1 MFILTRIRGPVN
13 GPKTL
18 IGGGT
23 VIRAHRR
30 MVDRLRAQVRVG
42 SDWERI
48 FAEVPRHLFL
58 PDRFVPDGGQG
69 EVDRWDDEA
78 VWMEA
83 AYADQGVMAGRRH
96 AVGSVCSPSRAA
108 DLLIRA
114 DLARGMDVLE
124 IGTGS
129 GYCSALMCGFLGE
142 EAVTS
147 VEIDPARA
155 EHARV
160 DLLGAGLAPSVA
172 DGDGGDGCA
181 IRAPFDRVIS
191 SVPVDRVP
199 RAWMDQC
206 LPGGRILT
214 RWGGSFSHDLVA
226 DLRVG
231 ADGRAHGRFT
241 IARPYA
247 PALAGDHEA
256 ALISRYVR
264 PGEEER
270 SHAFDLDAWDLM
282 DEASALCCGLAMP
295 GVRRIV
301 RPALLRSDLRVALY
315 LIDPES
321 GSWALG
327 AVAAQAP
334 RGILARQHGPRMLF
348 EEWARAHLAWKR
360 AGRPGLDRFGVTAGR
375 TGQTIW
381 LDDDRSVWAVTE

>member
-1 MFILTRIRGPVN
+1 M
-13 GPKTL
+13 
-18 IGGGT
+18 
-23 VIRAHRR
+23 IRAHRR

-48 FAEVPRHLFL
+48 FAEVPRHRFL
-58 PDRFVPDGGQG
+58 PDRFVPDGGRG
-69 EVDRWDDEA
+69 EVDRWHDEA
-78 VWMEA
+78 VWLEA
-83 AYADQGVMAGRRH
+83 AYADQGVTVGHHSAGGHGGARSIG
-96 AVGSVCSPSRAA
+96 GSVCSPSRAA
-108 DLLIRA
+108 DLLVRA
-114 DLARGMDVLE
+114 DLTRGTHVLE

-142 EAVTS
+142 DAVVS
-147 VEIDPARA
+147 VEIDPERA
-155 EHARV
+155 DRARV
-160 DLLGAGLAPSVA
+160 NLLGAGAVPTVVA
-172 DGDGGDGCA
+172 GDGLDGCA
-181 IRAPFDRVIS
+181 IRAPFDRVVS
-191 SVPVDRVP
+191 SVPVDRLPDRWV
-199 RAWMDQC
+199 DQC

-231 ADGRAHGRFT
+231 ADGRARGHFAV
-241 IARPYA
+241 ARPCA
-247 PALAGDHEA
+247 PALAGEHEA

-334 RGILARQHGPRMLF
+334 RGVLARQRGPRMLF
-348 EEWARAHLAWKR
+348 DEWARAHMAWKR
-360 AGRPGLDRFGVTAGR
+360 VGRPGLDRFGVTSGPM
-375 TGQTIW
+375 GQTIW
-381 LDDDRSVWAVTE
+381 LDDERTVWAVTE